1 MTTKN
6 KFFTHWPTLLLG
18 IIVASFFLM
27 AIFTFQIDETETA
40 IVTTLGTPSEKPYEP
55 GLHLRWPYPIQSVY
69 RFDRR
74 FRCFAGTIATQG
86 QETSTRDNQ
95 NIIISIFINYR
106 IADAKKFYSS
116 LVTISKGEA
125 QLNSW
130 MRGASLEAFGR
141 YKFGQLVNIDPK
153 KMCLEKIQEEIL
165 QELRKQAE
173 KLSSGIEIRSVGI
186 NSLNI
191 PQSISES
198 VFKRMIQ
205 ERNVEAQKFL
215 AEGKSEAQ
223 KIRTDINRKRDDI
236 IAEATGRA
244 KEIRAQGDA
253 EAAKYYATYKKSP
266 ELAAFLRKIDSLRV
280 IMKSKTTLILDTDS
294 APFDIFK
301 LDAEKLDTV
310 GPIKK

>member
-6 KFFTHWPTLLLG
+6 KLFTHWPTLLLG
-18 IIVASFFLM
+18 IIVASFFLV

-55 GLHLRWPYPIQSVY
+55 GLHLRWPYPIQEVY

-74 FRCFAGTIATQG
+74 FRCFSGTIATEG

-95 NIIISIFINYR
+95 NIIVSIFINYR

-116 LVTISKGEA
+116 LVTIRKGES

-130 MRGASLEAFGR
+130 MRGISLEVFGG

-153 KMCLEKIQEEIL
+153 KMCLEEIQEKIL
-165 QELRKQAE
+165 E
-173 KLSSGIEIRSVGI
+173 KLKTQAASSGIEVRSVGI

-191 PQSISES
+191 PESISKS
-198 VFKRMIQ
+198 VFDRMIQ
-205 ERNVEAQKFL
+205 ERKVEAEKFL

-236 IAEATGRA
+236 IAKATAQA

-266 ELAAFLRKIDSLRV
+266 ELAAFLRKLDSLRT

-294 APFDIFK
+294 APFDVFK
-301 LDAEKLDTV
+301 MDAEKLNTV
-310 GPIKK
+310 GPVQK